1 MPSAVKTYSHNV
13 YSHYKSD
20 FNRQREVKNHNLLSA
35 CLSAIANVP
44 KNISISKTLQKTTA
58 DLARSNANRV
68 DIPIHSFNN
77 RGIMTLNENRVK
89 FEVNTA
95 SNMNRA
101 IITFEN
107 RYKTDSLSGKN
118 LEAYNVLKDKI
129 KEFKTN
135 FVAQVENGKAVINCV
150 ETCAEMVDADTIN
163 PVFNAML
170 NKYTKLNES
179 PVRQTTNLDVDTIR
193 TSLANILNT
202 EYSTSDINMAIS
214 EQGNAAGQIIKRFL
228 SSSRSVHISDASIAR
243 LEQPAFNEYMNQRLQ
258 ELPVNDRELT
268 LSLYKAFTTNLN
280 KNILFDKDF
289 TSTFFGQAI
298 IVANDF
304 VKSCHT
310 ETGSFKGEGRNNSVR
325 VAINSTYEKFIAYVK
340 TTFPEIN
347 PPA

>member
-20 FNRQREVKNHNLLSA
+20 FHRQREVKNHNLLSA

-58 DLARSNANRV
+58 DLARSNANCV
-68 DIPIHSFNN
+68 DIPTHSFNN
-77 RGIMTLNENRVK
+77 RGVMTLNKNRIILDMHTTLNINK
-89 FEVNTA
+89 
-95 SNMNRA
+95 A
-101 IITFEN
+101 ITTFEN
-107 RYKTDSLSGKN
+107 QYKTDSLSGKN

-129 KEFKTN
+129 QKVKNDYDAQFKKGE
-135 FVAQVENGKAVINCV
+135 AIINSI
-150 ETCAEMVDADTIN
+150 ETCAKMVDDKTIV
-163 PVFNAML
+163 PIFNAMF
-170 NKYTKLNES
+170 NKYTQLNES
-179 PVRQTTNLDVDTIR
+179 PVRETTNLDVDTIR

-202 EYSTSDINMAIS
+202 EYRTSDINMAIS

-228 SSSRSVHISDASIAR
+228 SSSRSVHISDVSIAR
-243 LEQPAFNEYMNQRLQ
+243 LEQPAFNEYMDKQLK

-268 LSLYKAFTTNLN
+268 LSLYKAFITNLN

-298 IVANDF
+298 IVTNDF

-310 ETGSFKGEGRNNSVR
+310 ETDSFKGEGRDNSVGE
-325 VAINSTYEKFIAYVK
+325 ALNSACEKFVEYVK
-340 TTFPEIN
+340 TTFPE
-347 PPA
+347 A